1 VPCGVTAD
9 VVAPGLTDTGM
20 SATICGQAAKDAGAT
35 LRSLVSNPMRVLLD
49 PVDIAAG
56 DWVPLLCVQPY
67 ITGQVLHVNVGGLM
81 P

>member
-1 VPCGVTAD
+1 
-9 VVAPGLTDTGM
+9 
-20 SATICGQAAKDAGAT
+20 
-35 LRSLVSNPMRVLLD
+35 MRVLLD